1 MKQHISVEQ
10 LEGLTI
16 QQKLKLVKLTGVEPD
31 LMQNNIEETWR
42 EDVSK
47 VLNIGKMIEILESTD
62 EFLEIVRLAEGDKPY
77 IVHLKSGLIYHADNL
92 CDALW
97 EAVKATL

>member
-1 MKQHISVEQ
+1 MKQHINMGQ
-10 LEGLTI
+10 LEGLTLKQI
-16 QQKLKLVKLTGVEPD
+16 LKLAALTGVEPD
-31 LMQNNIEETWR
+31 MMQNNIE
-42 EDVSK
+42 DVSK
-47 VLNIGKMIEILESTD
+47 ALTIGKMIEILESTD

>member
-1 MKQHISVEQ
+1 MKQHINMGQ
-10 LEGLTI
+10 LEGLTLKQI
-16 QQKLKLVKLTGVEPD
+16 LKLAELTGVEPD

-47 VLNIGKMIEILESTD
+47 ALTIGKMIEMLEDKED
-62 EFLEIVRLAEGDKPY
+62 ELLIVRLAKGNKPY
-77 IVHLKSGLIYHADNL
+77 IVQLVSGFVYQANNL